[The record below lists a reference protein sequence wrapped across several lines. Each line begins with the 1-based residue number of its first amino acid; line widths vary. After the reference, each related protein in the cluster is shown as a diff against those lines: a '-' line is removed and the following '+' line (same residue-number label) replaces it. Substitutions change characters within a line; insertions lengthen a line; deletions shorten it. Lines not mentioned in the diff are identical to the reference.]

1 MSSLS
6 LLLSRR
12 FGTMFTA
19 MALGAF
25 NDNFYKNALIIITTY
40 TLAQQMGMEAATL
53 LSAASAAFILPFFL
67 CSGLAGE
74 MADRIPKYQLV
85 RMLKIT
91 EFVLILF
98 AALALYHQHA
108 WSLMLILFLLGMQAA
123 FFGPVKY
130 SILPEL
136 LAKDELLQ
144 GNAIIE
150 AGTFL
155 AILTGTLIGGL
166 LILQPNGPIV
176 VAAALIGAS
185 ALGLWAAYRVPKTF
199 VTKPELKLNYNIFMS
214 TWRMVRHAFENP
226 GLIFPILGISW
237 FWAIGAT
244 YLTQLPV
251 FTKEIIGADE
261 KVVTLFNGIFTVG
274 IALGSFYCPT
284 AIKWAGRRARYLSPL
299 ALAGVFAF
307 GLDVCFIGHHA
318 ATPLPDELLG
328 IVDYLTSSPHHLRL
342 SIDLFLL
349 AFCGGLFIVPL
360 YTQLQ
365 TASDE
370 HERARTIA
378 SNNVMNA
385 LFIATASVLAACM
398 FGYGFTVLQVLFVV
412 ALFNIPIIGTLAYS
426 AYKKRGNPPPA

>member
-1 MSSLS
+1 MPTLS
-6 LLLSRR
+6 LLSSRR
-12 FGTMFTA
+12 FGAMFVT

-40 TLAQQMGMEAATL
+40 TLAAQMNIEAATL

-67 CSGLAGE
+67 CSGIAGE
-74 MADRIPKYQLV
+74 ICDRAPKYKLV
-85 RMLKIT
+85 RILKLT

-108 WSLMLILFLLGMQAA
+108 WSLMTILFLLGVQAA
-123 FFGPVKY
+123 FFGPAKY

-136 LAKDELLQ
+136 LKKEELLQ

-150 AGTFL
+150 GGTFV
-155 AILTGTLIGGL
+155 AILLGTLVGGL
-166 LILQPNGPIV
+166 LILQPNGPV
-176 VAAALIGAS
+176 VVGVSLIAAS
-185 ALGLWAAYRVPKTF
+185 AIGLWAAYRVP
-199 VTKPELKLNYNIFMS
+199 VTEVANPALTINYNIFTS
-214 TWRMVRHAFENP
+214 TWKMVRHAFDNP

-261 KVVTLFNGIFTVG
+261 KVVTLFNGVFTIG
-274 IALGSFYCPT
+274 IALGSFFC
-284 AIKWAGRRARYLSPL
+284 PL
-299 ALAGVFAF
+299 AVKWLGRQAKLLPAIALFGVFAF

-318 ATPLPDELLG
+318 PAPIPHELIGL
-328 IVDYLTSSPHHLRL
+328 VDYLTASEHHFRL
-342 SIDLFLL
+342 AIDLFML
-349 AFCGGLFIVPL
+349 AFSGGVFIVPL

-365 TASDE
+365 TASAE

-385 LFIATASVLAACM
+385 FFIATSSLLAAFM
-398 FGYGFTVLQVLFVV
+398 FGYGFTVLQVLFVF
-412 ALFNIPIIGTLAYS
+412 ALLNIPVIVVLAYS
-426 AYKKRGNPPPA
+426 AYRKRSGS

>member
-1 MSSLS
+1 MNSLK
-6 LLLSRR
+6 LLISRR
-12 FGTMFTA
+12 FGAMFTA

-40 TLAQQMGMEAATL
+40 TLAQQMGVEAATL
-53 LSAASAAFILPFFL
+53 LSVAGAAFILPFFL

-74 MADRIPKYQLV
+74 IADRVPKHQLV
-85 RMLKIT
+85 RALKFT
-91 EFVLILF
+91 ELVLIIL
-98 AALALYHQHA
+98 AAVALIYQHS
-108 WSLMLILFLLGMQAA
+108 WSLLTILFLVGMQAA

-136 LAKDELLQ
+136 LKKDELLQ
-144 GNAIIE
+144 GNAIVE
-150 AGTFL
+150 GGTFL
-155 AILTGTLIGGL
+155 SILLGTLIGGL
-166 LILQPNGPIV
+166 LILQPNGTHIV
-176 VAAALIGAS
+176 AFAMIGAS
-185 ALGLWAAYRVPKTF
+185 VLGLWAAWRVPATHI
-199 VTKPELKLNYNIFMS
+199 TRPELRINYNIFTS

-261 KVVTLFNGIFTVG
+261 KVVTFFNGIFTVG
-274 IALGSFYCPT
+274 IALGSFFCPT
-284 AIKWAGRRARYLSPL
+284 LIKWMGRRGKYLSAI

-307 GLDVCFIGHHA
+307 GVDVCFIGHHA
-318 ATPLPDELLG
+318 APPAEQLISL
-328 IVDYLTSSPHHLRL
+328 IDYFTATPHHFRL
-342 SIDLFLL
+342 AIDLFLL
-349 AFCGGLFIVPL
+349 AFCGGVFIVPL

-385 LFIATASVLAACM
+385 LFIATASILAAIM
-398 FGYGFTVLQVLFVV
+398 FGLQFTVLQVLFVF
-412 ALFNIPIIGTLAYS
+412 ALLNLPVIGVLYYS
-426 AYKKRGNPPPA
+426 ARKKK